1 MNYSM
6 NGTEQENA
14 RMSLANDILKHTGS
28 LMPSNQT
35 VKREPLSYPRKT
47 KRPEH
52 KPKDLPKTDIPGVSY
67 VQERKTWKAY
77 FYDGNR
83 SLSLGEFKTPERAG
97 LAVALYKFWRKRGFH
112 TSEHRKPS
120 FTLYRRASDY
130 S

>member
-1 MNYSM
+1 
-6 NGTEQENA
+6 
-14 RMSLANDILKHTGS
+14 MSLATDILKHRGS
-28 LMPSNQT
+28 LIPSR
-35 VKREPLSYPRKT
+35 KIERREPLSYPRKT

-52 KPKDLPKTDIPGVSY
+52 KPKDMPKTDIPGVY
-67 VQERKTWKAY
+67 YAQECKTWKAY

-83 SLSLGEFKTPERAG
+83 TLSLGGFRTPERAG

-120 FTLYRRASDY
+120 FRLYRRASDY